1 MLCTRNKRGD
11 TLIEVILAV
20 GIFSMVAVAVLAV
33 MNGGASSAQLSL
45 EATLAR
51 EEVDTQAEAL
61 RFIHSSYIAEKIS
74 GETEGLYTRLW
85 QRITGQIGGS
95 DSVKVV
101 RSAWLTDEILN
112 FNPGE
117 CSSLY
122 DEHNGEAGK
131 YGFVINT
138 RKLGTTDDDVLM
150 TSSSRSRS
158 GSPILRDASTYPR
171 LVYQNNSNE
180 EEKKLASE
188 SGYDNL
194 SSAEGIYIIAVEDPD
209 SSYVSGRW
217 TTAYYDFYIRTCWY
231 GSGESAASTI
241 YTLVRLSDPS
251 Q

>member
-1 MLCTRNKRGD
+1 MFRAKNRRGD

-74 GETEGLYTRLW
+74 GETEGLYTKLW
-85 QRITGQIGGS
+85 QKVTGRSDGGNV
-95 DSVKVV
+95 DVV
-101 RSAWLTDEILN
+101 SGVELDDILN

-122 DEHNGEAGK
+122 DEHNGEAKK
-131 YGFVINT
+131 YGFAINT
-138 RKLGTTDDDVLM
+138 RKLGMGADDVLA
-150 TSSSRSRS
+150 TGNKLSA
-158 GSPILRDASTYPR
+158 ASTYPR
-171 LVYQNNSNE
+171 LVYKNGAN
-180 EEKKLASE
+180 EEKKLVSE
-188 SGYDNL
+188 SGYNNL
-194 SSAEGIYIIAVEDPD
+194 NSAEGIYIITVEGDD
-209 SSYVSGRW
+209 GSSK
-217 TTAYYDFYIRTCWY
+217 YYDFYIRTCWY
-231 GSGESAASTI
+231 GSGESAPSTI

-251 Q
+251 LE

>member
-1 MLCTRNKRGD
+1 MFMVQSRRGD

-74 GETEGLYTRLW
+74 GETGGLYTKLW
-85 QRITGQIGGS
+85 QKVTGRSDGGNV
-95 DSVKVV
+95 DVV
-101 RSAWLTDEILN
+101 SGVELTDDDILN

-122 DEHNGEAGK
+122 DEHNGEAKK

-138 RKLGTTDDDVLM
+138 RKLGMGADDVLA
-150 TSSSRSRS
+150 TGNKLSA
-158 GSPILRDASTYPR
+158 ASTYPR
-171 LVYQNNSNE
+171 LVYKNGAN
-180 EEKKLASE
+180 EEKKLVSE
-188 SGYDNL
+188 SGYNNL
-194 SSAEGIYIIAVEDPD
+194 NSAEGIYIITVEGDD
-209 SSYVSGRW
+209 GSSK
-217 TTAYYDFYIRTCWY
+217 YYDFYIRTCWY
-231 GSGESAASTI
+231 GSGESASSTI

-251 Q
+251 LE

>member
-1 MLCTRNKRGD
+1 MSRVQSKRGD

-74 GETEGLYTRLW
+74 GGTGRPYTELW
-85 QRITGQIGGS
+85 HKVTGRSDGGNV
-95 DSVKVV
+95 DVV
-101 RSAWLTDEILN
+101 SGGELTDDILN

-122 DEHNGEAGK
+122 EDGGEAK
-131 YGFVINT
+131 EYGFVINT
-138 RKLGTTDDDVLM
+138 RKLGMGADDVLA
-150 TSSSRSRS
+150 TGNKLSA
-158 GSPILRDASTYPR
+158 ASTYPR
-171 LVYQNNSNE
+171 LVYKNGAN
-180 EEKKLASE
+180 EEKKLVSE
-188 SGYDNL
+188 SGYNNL
-194 SSAEGIYIIAVEDPD
+194 NSAEGIYIITVEGDD
-209 SSYVSGRW
+209 GSSK
-217 TTAYYDFYIRTCWY
+217 YYDFYIRTCWY
-231 GSGESAASTI
+231 GSGESASSTI

-251 Q
+251 LE

>member
-1 MLCTRNKRGD
+1 MLCTKNKRGD

-74 GETEGLYTRLW
+74 GEAEGPYTKLW
-85 QRITGQIGGS
+85 QRITGIGGS
-95 DSVKVV
+95 DRVKVV

-112 FNPGE
+112 YNPGE

-122 DEHNGEAGK
+122 EDGGEAK
-131 YGFVINT
+131 EYGFVINT
-138 RKLGTTDDDVLM
+138 RKLGTGAASVLA
-150 TSSSRSRS
+150 T
-158 GSPILRDASTYPR
+158 GSDGMLSYTPTYPR
-171 LVYQNNSNE
+171 LVYNNGIN

-188 SGYDNL
+188 SGYNNL
-194 SSAEGIYIIAVEDPD
+194 SSAEGVYIIAVEDPD

-231 GSGESAASTI
+231 GSGESAPSTI
-241 YTLVRLSDPS
+241 YTLVRLGDPS
-251 Q
+251 PS

>member
-1 MLCTRNKRGD
+1 MFMVQSRRGD

-74 GETEGLYTRLW
+74 GEAEGPYTKLW
-85 QRITGQIGGS
+85 QRITGIGGS
-95 DSVKVV
+95 DKINVVK
-101 RSAWLTDEILN
+101 STQLTDEILN

-122 DEHNGEAGK
+122 DEHNGEAKK

-138 RKLGTTDDDVLM
+138 RKLDTG
-150 TSSSRSRS
+150 
-158 GSPILRDASTYPR
+158 DASVLETGSDGMLSYTPTYPR
-171 LVYQNNSNE
+171 LVYSNGIN
-180 EEKKLASE
+180 EEKKLVSE
-188 SGYDNL
+188 SGYNNL
-194 SSAEGIYIIAVEDPD
+194 NSAEGIYIITLEGDD
-209 SSYVSGRW
+209 GSSK
-217 TTAYYDFYIRTCWY
+217 YYDFYIRTCWY

-251 Q
+251 

>member
-1 MLCTRNKRGD
+1 MSRVQSKRGD

-74 GETEGLYTRLW
+74 GETEGLYTKLW
-85 QRITGQIGGS
+85 QKVTGRSDGGNV
-95 DSVKVV
+95 DVV
-101 RSAWLTDEILN
+101 SGVELTDDILN

-122 DEHNGEAGK
+122 EDGGEAK
-131 YGFVINT
+131 EYGFVINT

-194 SSAEGIYIIAVEDPD
+194 SSAEGIYIITVEGDD
-209 SSYVSGRW
+209 GSSK
-217 TTAYYDFYIRTCWY
+217 YYDFYIRTCWY
-231 GSGESAASTI
+231 GSGESAPSTI

-251 Q
+251 LE